1 MESLRRFAKA
11 ALYYCNRNNKWDID
25 MHSDKPLKTL
35 SEKIYEH
42 PRFSDIFEF
51 EIAESIINSYLEDIH
66 IQQQTNYGDQDADQ
80 FLEYIYENLYINI
93 KERWII
99 FPLEGAFLSKTVK
112 YKDFIFI
119 SGDKNDKL
127 NTLRKIFNLSLNKT
141 KARMQHIENKSPSF
155 LQHPL
160 VAIRVKHQYNYV
172 SYRARHI
179 GLYINSILHA
189 IYWGNVYPKY
199 ELSPFI
205 NMHQN
210 EHVNIFLTCGNT
222 ENDYNTNPL
231 NFNTDCFID
240 LDWLLEKKYI
250 KLLDVL
256 YQDMVMKKHNP
267 VSKKFLNGIIFFKRA
282 IAVED
287 INDINQGLG
296 TSLLLLTIASENILL
311 KYEDSKRNR
320 LCVLF
325 PRLIKWDVMDKNEFS
340 SLISQIYTWRSE
352 FVHAGREL
360 YEDYNEDFSSGP
372 NTQQYINFKVAVS
385 KLLCRSPYFI
395 RLVNNRFVKQD
406 SIRHI
411 DLWNTYLDNH
421 WNRGKSLLNKVE

>member
-11 ALYYCNRNNKWDID
+11 ALYYCNRNNKWDVD

-35 SEKIYEH
+35 LEKIYEH
-42 PRFSDIFEF
+42 PRFSAIFEV

-99 FPLEGAFLSKTVK
+99 FPLKGAFLSKTVK

-119 SGDKNDKL
+119 SGDRNEKL
-127 NTLRKIFNLSLNKT
+127 NTLKKIFKVSLNETKT
-141 KARMQHIENKSPSF
+141 RMQHIERKSSSF

-160 VAIRVKHQYNYV
+160 VAIRVKHQYSYV
-172 SYRARHI
+172 FYRARHI
-179 GLYINSILHA
+179 GLYTNSILHA

-199 ELSPFI
+199 KLPLFSNI
-205 NMHQN
+205 HQN
-210 EHVNIFLTCGNT
+210 EHINILLTCGTT
-222 ENDYNTNPL
+222 EYEFNNAPL
-231 NFNTDCFID
+231 NFNANCFIN

-250 KLLDVL
+250 KLLDL
-256 YQDMVMKKHNP
+256 IYQEMVMKTHNP
-267 VSKKFLNGIIFFKRA
+267 VSQKFLNGINFFKRA
-282 IAVED
+282 IEVENS
-287 INDINQGLG
+287 NDITQGLG
-296 TSLLLLTIASENILL
+296 TPLLLLTIASENILL
-311 KYEDSKRNR
+311 KHKDSKRDR
-320 LCVLF
+320 LRVLF
-325 PRLIKWDVMDKNEFS
+325 PCLVNWDVMDKNEFS

-352 FVHAGREL
+352 FVHAGIEL
-360 YEDYNEDFSSGP
+360 YKDYNEDFSSGP
-372 NTQQYINFKVAVS
+372 NTKQYINFKVAVS